1 MRWAEPK
8 RAERAAEKAVRAYGG
23 DASRLIDLAR
33 QAVVYDAPGALAAG
47 LRAAARD
54 PEVALVRVKNR
65 LRRGYDAAATAG
77 YRDVIVN
84 LRLRSDAARAAG
96 VADHVCEVGGAR
108 LEGRKG
114 GGAG

>member
-8 RAERAAEKAVRAYGG
+8 RAERAAEKAVRAYNGA
-23 DASRLIDLAR
+23 ASRLIDLAR

-77 YRDVIVN
+77 YRDAPPP
-84 LRLRSDAARAAG
+84 LRRHARCRRCGPRVRG
-96 VADHVCEVGGAR
+96 VRNVGW
-108 LEGRKG
+108 GR
-114 GGAG
+114 